1 MSQRDDDGKE
11 LVVLSFFDV
20 MGMLWQAV
28 DDLLLRQRLRRR
40 LRAAWSVEID
50 EGLAQ
55 AVERC
60 WGRDKRAA
68 LKLRVRRA
76 AAD

>member
-1 MSQRDDDGKE
+1 
-11 LVVLSFFDV
+11 
-20 MGMLWQAV
+20 MGVLWQAV

-50 EGLAQ
+50 EGLVQ

-60 WGRDKRAA
+60 WGWDKRAA
-68 LKLRVRRA
+68 LTLRVRRA
-76 AAD
+76 AADIWHLFTQRGATLRK